1 MLQSAGNGRA
11 GGGGEVAGAHLLWQ
25 SLRDHR
31 DGKHKASE
39 NPCRGQWSAAE
50 PPTKLTYPRT
60 VAVGIG
66 EANPRRADG
75 EAYRQPDA
83 TAAQHREQCLLNRNV
98 RTDRINTHRAMLDAQ
113 HCMFGCN
120 SRV

>member
-1 MLQSAGNGRA
+1 MLQSASNGRA
-11 GGGGEVAGAHLLWQ
+11 GGGGEVGGAHLLRQ

-39 NPCRGQWSAAE
+39 NPCRGQRFATE

-66 EANPRRADG
+66 EGNPRRADR
-75 EAYRQPDA
+75 ETYRQPDA
-83 TAAQHREQCLLNRNV
+83 TAAPNREQCLLNRNV
-98 RTDRINTHRAMLDAQ
+98 RTD
-113 HCMFGCN
+113 
-120 SRV
+120 